1 MNLLGHER
9 EQLHEA
15 LVDAFSSYSALEQM
29 VSFKLNQ
36 NLQDIAGNGELR
48 SVAFYLIRW
57 AERSGK
63 LEDLIRDAW
72 EENSGNPKLLGL
84 THRTNLLLYINENTF
99 FQTIINHSVIKP
111 IAQKMSE
118 N

>member
-1 MNLLGHER
+1 MSYGHAAKTDLR
-9 EQLHEA
+9 VALYLWNDCDISRPRTDHNNQLHIGKM
-15 LVDAFSSYSALEQM
+15 FW
-29 VSFKLNQ
+29 FNQ
-36 NLQDIAGNGELR
+36 
-48 SVAFYLIRW
+48 
-57 AERSGK
+57 
-63 LEDLIRDAW
+63 
-72 EENSGNPKLLGL
+72 LGL